1 MPTTVHISGGFVHM
15 LHFASYVP
23 DVGRYQEYKEGIERY
38 MDWFDPALKAENGAM
53 TVPSGPG
60 VGITNIADILEDA
73 REV

>member
-1 MPTTVHISGGFVHM
+1 
-15 LHFASYVP
+15 
-23 DVGRYQEYKEGIERY
+23 